1 MRKRS
6 TRVAVSHYGL
16 IILKIRRLERNALE
30 RGDPDPARS
39 ENEKLR
45 SDRNCFLFLRSGRF
59 VAM

>member
-16 IILKIRRLERNALE
+16 ILKIRRLERNALE